1 MAGMNSISIAFIG
14 GGNMAR
20 ALIGGLCRS
29 GHPPQAI
36 RVADPGTA
44 ALNRISAEHAVLTTS
59 ENASAAADAEVVL
72 LAVKPQVMKQVL
84 GELRPV
90 LKPGVLVISVAAGVT
105 LAALRR
111 GLGEQVLLIRAMP
124 NTPALFGAGMTG
136 LVADDGVEQPDR
148 DLAGEI
154 LSSAGETVWL
164 EDESLMDVVTAVSG
178 SGPAYFFALAE
189 QLALAAER
197 AGLPPAVAA
206 KLARQTAFGAGT
218 MLIRADQSAGQLRE
232 QVTSPGGTTEA
243 ALAVLSAG
251 GFDDLI
257 ERAVRAAVR
266 RGRELGED

>member
-1 MAGMNSISIAFIG
+1 MADMNSNSIAFVG

-36 RVADPGTA
+36 RVADPGSEA
-44 ALNRISAEHAVLTTS
+44 RNRISAEYAIQTS
-59 ENASAAADAEVVL
+59 AENASAAAAAEVIV
-72 LAVKPQVMKQVL
+72 LAVKPQVMSQVL
-84 GELRPV
+84 GELKPV
-90 LKPGVLVISVAAGVT
+90 LQTNTLVISVAAGVT

-111 GLGEQVLLIRAMP
+111 GLGEQVRLIRAMP

-136 LVADDGVEQPDR
+136 LVADDGVEQRDR
-148 DLAGEI
+148 DRAGEI
-154 LSSAGETVWL
+154 LSSAGEIVWL

-178 SGPAYFFALAE
+178 SGPAYFFALTE
-189 QLALAAER
+189 QLALAAES
-197 AGLPPAVAA
+197 AGLAPAVAA

-218 MLIRADQSAGQLRE
+218 MLTRADQSAGQLRE

-243 ALAVLSAG
+243 ALAVLSTG

-257 ERAVRAAVR
+257 EQAVRAAVR

>member
-1 MAGMNSISIAFIG
+1 MKPISTAFIG

-29 GHPPQAI
+29 GHPPEAI
-36 RVADPGTA
+36 SVADPGAA
-44 ALNRISAEHAVLTTS
+44 ALARITEEYPVRISAENAGAAS
-59 ENASAAADAEVVL
+59 EAEVIV
-72 LAVKPQVMKQVL
+72 LAVKPQVMDKVL
-84 GELRPV
+84 QDLRPV
-90 LKPGVLVISVAAGVT
+90 LRPGVLVISVAAGIT

-111 GLGEQVLLIRAMP
+111 GLGEQALLVRAMP

-136 LVADDGVEQPDR
+136 LAAADGVESSDR
-148 DLAGEI
+148 ERAGKILAAAGEI
-154 LSSAGETVWL
+154 VWL

-189 QLALAAER
+189 QLALAGER

-206 KLARQTAFGAGT
+206 KLARQTAFGAGV
-218 MLIRADQSAGQLRE
+218 MLTRANASAGQLRE

-257 ERAVRAAVR
+257 EQAVAAAIR
-266 RGRELGED
+266 RGRELGAQ